1 LVPESVIELW
11 RDELK
16 ENSNLTNTNLEI
28 FQAADQSGDMAQEL
42 SGKLKFDILDELYEK
57 NEQLLKDKEAK
68 IKFLEDKLTSIKVRE
83 LPFDDISNEVKMNYS
98 EIQSISYY
106 NKVTTNFETTDTIPV
121 FSIIW
126 DTKYSKMS
134 RKKDMKSL
142 NIWLKYKLKLDT
154 LLIID

>member
-1 LVPESVIELW
+1 
-11 RDELK
+11 
-16 ENSNLTNTNLEI
+16 
-28 FQAADQSGDMAQEL
+28 
-42 SGKLKFDILDELYEK
+42 
-57 NEQLLKDKEAK
+57 
-68 IKFLEDKLTSIKVRE
+68 
-83 LPFDDISNEVKMNYS
+83 MNYS

-134 RKKDMKSL
+134 RKKDMESL